1 MQTRHQGGE
10 YHGSSN
16 CVDAACSCHR
26 RCTGTK
32 GNSSLRQGVSKVGQT
47 CEGNLHFV
55 LVLHTG
61 ATAAEAVKHAMAPV
75 ALPIRSDRAIF
86 SIPVTAYLH
95 WSSALRNNAKKCHGA
110 RRAGE
115 LPISIRKLS
124 KHTHPGLGTD
134 RVHGL
139 LIFGHVLRRVG
150 GMTKK
155 KLTQYGQLISTSSF
169 LYAIAIWAV
178 TYTIW

>member
-1 MQTRHQGGE
+1 
-10 YHGSSN
+10 
-16 CVDAACSCHR
+16 
-26 RCTGTK
+26 
-32 GNSSLRQGVSKVGQT
+32 
-47 CEGNLHFV
+47 V